1 MEVLRLHI
9 IVPKIEIKLRWQL
22 LDREHGERVL
32 NWIEV
37 VILGFDQVV
46 FAPLREPFPLLIFNN
61 HPQLLILQIISL
73 LMQLD
78 ADKSL
83 SQKVF
88 TKGLISSNLK
98 FVEISSLVSISNVK
112 DFLLENIF

>member
-1 MEVLRLHI
+1 
-9 IVPKIEIKLRWQL
+9 
-22 LDREHGERVL
+22 
-32 NWIEV
+32 
-37 VILGFDQVV
+37 
-46 FAPLREPFPLLIFNN
+46 
-61 HPQLLILQIISL
+61 
-73 LMQLD
+73 MQLD

-112 DFLLENIF
+112 DFLLETLQLSLFEVLFSDFIKLSRDNIMINHFLDI